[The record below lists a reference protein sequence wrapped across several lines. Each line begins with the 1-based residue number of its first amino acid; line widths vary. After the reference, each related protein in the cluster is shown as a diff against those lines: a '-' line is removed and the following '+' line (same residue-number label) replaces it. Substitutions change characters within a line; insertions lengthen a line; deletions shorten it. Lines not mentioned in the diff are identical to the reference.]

1 MEIKTVTYQCPN
13 CSAALEYNNALGKFK
28 CLFCDSEFTEED
40 IKKRFAENEGFE
52 LSQENLEAEQEAAQD
67 ESNRQAEEFA
77 GASALYTCPNCGSH
91 LRQPDR
97 LDALPL
103 LPHSGH
109 TDRAALR
116 RVQT

>member
-67 ESNRQAEEFA
+67 ESNRQGKQSRAKQLFTPARTAARES
-77 GASALYTCPNCGSH
+77 SAT
-91 LRQPDR
+91 
-97 LDALPL
+97 A
-103 LPHSGH
+103 
-109 TDRAALR
+109 
-116 RVQT
+116 

>member
-40 IKKRFAENEGFE
+40 IKKRFAENEGRCTGSIRCTEGKQYGGNKRGNRAGRSSCLHLPE
-52 LSQENLEAEQEAAQD
+52 L
-67 ESNRQAEEFA
+67 RR
-77 GASALYTCPNCGSH
+77 GSH

>member
-52 LSQENLEAEQEAAQD
+52 LSQENLEAEPRKPLRTNPTGRRRSSREPPRSTPARTAAR
-67 ESNRQAEEFA
+67 ES
-77 GASALYTCPNCGSH
+77 SAT
-91 LRQPDR
+91 
-97 LDALPL
+97 A
-103 LPHSGH
+103 
-109 TDRAALR
+109 
-116 RVQT
+116 

>member
-52 LSQENLEAEQEAAQD
+52 LSQENPLRTNPTGRRKSSREPPRSTPARTAAR
-67 ESNRQAEEFA
+67 ES
-77 GASALYTCPNCGSH
+77 SAT
-91 LRQPDR
+91 
-97 LDALPL
+97 A
-103 LPHSGH
+103 
-109 TDRAALR
+109 
-116 RVQT
+116 

>member
-67 ESNRQAEEFA
+67 ESN
-77 GASALYTCPNCGSH
+77 
-91 LRQPDR
+91 
-97 LDALPL
+97 
-103 LPHSGH
+103 
-109 TDRAALR
+109 LR
-116 RVQT
+116 RRSSREPPRSTPARTAARESSATA

>member
-52 LSQENLEAEQEAAQD
+52 LSQ
-67 ESNRQAEEFA
+67 
-77 GASALYTCPNCGSH
+77 
-91 LRQPDR
+91 
-97 LDALPL
+97 
-103 LPHSGH
+103 
-109 TDRAALR
+109 
-116 RVQT
+116 

>member
-52 LSQENLEAEQEAAQD
+52 LSQENLEAEQELSLIHIS
-67 ESNRQAEEFA
+67 EPTR
-77 GASALYTCPNCGSH
+77 H
-91 LRQPDR
+91 
-97 LDALPL
+97 
-103 LPHSGH
+103 
-109 TDRAALR
+109 
-116 RVQT
+116 